1 GGTAPSD
8 GPSLASVSL
17 SVSSRSAPV
26 GSKVAVAIEASAPGS
41 LHLAAL
47 QGELRFDAAKLKF
60 IGQSAPAGKS
70 IAAVNY
76 QLAAGGRVPGGSLD
90 PAGLA
95 QQNAI
100 LAFPG
105 LQAGYPNSLPHPFQT
120 AGTREPPDPHPRTV
134 ASGVR
139 EGDVK
144 LLGEFKSM
152 GRPEWLAIYKPVAGK
167 GLALVPGDL
176 GVVGL
181 KFGDVNL
188 SGAVDINDALD
199 IALFTVGLQEL
210 IIGTN

>member
-76 QLAAGGRVPGGSLD
+76 QLAAGGRLPVASLD
-90 PAGLA
+90 PDGLA
-95 QQNAI
+95 KQTAI
-100 LAFPG
+100 LAFQG
-105 LQAGYPNSLPHPFQT
+105 LKAGYAKPLSYPFQT
-120 AGTREPPDPHPRTV
+120 PGTPRHPNP
-134 ASGVR
+134 
-139 EGDVK
+139 
-144 LLGEFKSM
+144 L
-152 GRPEWLAIYKPVAGK
+152 
-167 GLALVPGDL
+167 
-176 GVVGL
+176 
-181 KFGDVNL
+181 
-188 SGAVDINDALD
+188 
-199 IALFTVGLQEL
+199 
-210 IIGTN
+210 